1 MSAAVPT
8 DPDRRS
14 GDREGGP
21 GAGGGP
27 DRIPGDVP
35 IAPSDRGGIHRRKGG
50 AGGDLR
56 LP

>member
-1 MSAAVPT
+1 MSAAIPT